1 MSRIG
6 FLSCHLTGTGH
17 FVRTLALAR
26 AVQTRGHEVL
36 VMTGGRPLPHVDPRP
51 VEVVQLPPV
60 TVQAF
65 EFSTLRTASGELVD
79 DAYMATRRGAIASAL
94 ARFRPDALVT
104 ELFPFGR
111 RVLAEEFLDAIAATK
126 AVNPEAAVICS
137 VRDVPEPKPKR
148 LSETAARL
156 LKHYDAVLVHGDADF
171 LPLSTTWP
179 LPDDLAALVHHVG
192 YLLPDMV
199 PLRRRRDDV
208 LVAVGGGVLGR
219 DMLDTA
225 AAAAARSLRQWHLL
239 VGGADAEAEVARLR
253 GTYQSANLN
262 VEPAR
267 PDYRKLLAGAGC
279 SISLC
284 GYNTALDL
292 AMCRTPAILV
302 PSEEAGESE
311 QLVRAR
317 HLGMYPGLTCLRL
330 SEINPKI
337 LAETA
342 DWFAGL
348 PLRAAL
354 PLRGDDG
361 TMAAAQ
367 IEATLAAR
375 A

>member
-1 MSRIG
+1 MPSRG
-6 FLSCHLTGTGH
+6 S
-17 FVRTLALAR
+17 AP
-26 AVQTRGHEVL
+26 TR
-36 VMTGGRPLPHVDPRP
+36 
-51 VEVVQLPPV
+51 
-60 TVQAF
+60 
-65 EFSTLRTASGELVD
+65 
-79 DAYMATRRGAIASAL
+79 
-94 ARFRPDALVT
+94 LVT

-111 RVLAEEFLDAIAATK
+111 RVLAEEFLAAIETAK
-126 AVNPEAAVICS
+126 DVNPDAAVICS

-156 LKHYDAVLVHGDADF
+156 LKHYDAVLVHGDEEF
-171 LPLSTTWP
+171 LPLRTTWP
-179 LPDDLAALVHHVG
+179 LPDDLAPMVHHVG
-192 YLLPDMV
+192 YLLP
-199 PLRRRRDDV
+199 PESPRRHRRDDV

-219 DMLDTA
+219 EMLDTA
-225 AAAAARSLRQWHLL
+225 AAAAARSLRPWHLL

-253 GTYQSANLN
+253 DNHSSANLSI
-262 VEPAR
+262 EPAR
-267 PDYRKLLAGAGC
+267 PDYRGLLAGAGC

-292 AMCRTPAILV
+292 ATCRTPAILI

-317 HLGMYPGLTCLRL
+317 HLGMYPGLTCLRMADVT
-330 SEINPKI
+330 PKI

-348 PLRAAL
+348 PRRAAL

-361 TMAAAQ
+361 TMAAQ
-367 IEATLAAR
+367 RIEATLAAR